1 MLAAPANIS
10 TSPILGGDV
19 GLVEQPRG
27 SNGSITVDHFGRGSG
42 GAVASGSK
50 GVDLAVESARE
61 TVEDGEGMVL
71 SRLGAAST
79 NSSANLFA
87 EEAEITNFLNEEDFC

>member
-10 TSPILGGDV
+10 TSPILGGEIRV
-19 GLVEQPRG
+19 VEQPRG

-50 GVDLAVESARE
+50 GVDRGTQEAVQV
-61 TVEDGEGMVL
+61 VEEGGGMTL
-71 SRLGAAST
+71 SRLGGAST

-87 EEAEITNFLNEEDFC
+87 EEAEITTFLHEQDFC